1 VTPVFERLAVLG
13 LGLLGGSVARAA
25 KERGAAGR
33 VVGATR
39 RRNVLETALAQGI
52 VDAVGTPE
60 EAVRDADLVLLATPV
75 FAMAGTVRKIAP
87 HLREGALVTD
97 VGSVKGVLHDTLP
110 GLLGRGARYIGS
122 HPMAG
127 SHERGFEHARAD
139 LFRGAPCV
147 VTETAATPERDRLCA
162 FWRALG
168 ARVVLRD
175 PAAHDVEVAWTS
187 HVPHVVAYAFAE
199 SLGAAPPAAREV
211 AGAGFRDFTRIARS
225 EPELWGDILTANRK
239 ALSAPLQAAGEALAR
254 MAGAIAANDADKLE
268 QLISAARGALSRFS
282 EDRNS
287 EGDGPGEGHPA
298 RKEH

>member
-13 LGLLGGSVARAA
+13 LGLLGGSVACAA
-25 KERGAAGR
+25 KETGAAGR

-39 RRNVLETALAQGI
+39 RRDVLEQALARGF

-110 GLLGRGARYIGS
+110 GLLGRGARYVGS

-127 SHERGFEHARAD
+127 SHERGFENARAD
-139 LFRGAPCV
+139 LFRAAPCV
-147 VTETAATPERDRLCA
+147 VTETASTPERDRLCD

-175 PAAHDVEVAWTS
+175 PAEHDVEVAWTS

-211 AGAGFRDFTRIARS
+211 AGPGFRDFTRIARS

-254 MAGAIAANDADKLE
+254 MGGAIAANDADRLE
-268 QLISAARGALSRFS
+268 HMISAARGALSRFS
-282 EDRNS
+282 DDRDS
-287 EGDGPGEGHPA
+287 GSDGPGDGHPA
-298 RKEH
+298 SEER